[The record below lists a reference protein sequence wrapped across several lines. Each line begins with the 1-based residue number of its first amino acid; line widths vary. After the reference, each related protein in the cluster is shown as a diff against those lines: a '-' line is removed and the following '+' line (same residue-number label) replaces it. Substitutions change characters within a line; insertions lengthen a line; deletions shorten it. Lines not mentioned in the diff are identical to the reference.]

1 MTKEKDS
8 TAMVQVN
15 NDKNVPINCFGTLA
29 GFEAGQRIAN
39 MFSQSNLVPANFKG
53 DIGSCL
59 IALNMANRMGAD
71 PLQVMQSL
79 YIVHGKPS
87 FSSAFLIA
95 CFNRCGRFSTIRYR
109 MQGTKG
115 KDNWGCVAYS
125 TELATGELVEGVEV
139 TIGMAK
145 AEGWWSK
152 KDRNGNET
160 SKWQTMPE
168 LMLRY
173 RAATF
178 LIRSVAPDIALG
190 FPTTE
195 EAIDI
200 TDQTTVVSNT
210 TAPSTLDEVAKAAVE
225 EQAKA
230 AEPVS
235 VVQDIDPLPEDGVVE
250 VEAKEVDPADK
261 GQDFT
266 SKYFKEH
273 HIAEK
278 HGK

>member
-1 MTKEKDS
+1 MGKENES

-15 NDKNVPINCFGTLA
+15 NEKNVPINCFGTLA

-39 MFSQSNLVPANFKG
+39 MFSQSSLVPANFKG
-53 DIGSCL
+53 DIGACL

-109 MQGTKG
+109 MEGEKG
-115 KDNWGCVAYS
+115 SDNRGCTAYS
-125 TELATGELVEGVEV
+125 TELATGERVEGVEV

-152 KDRNGNET
+152 KDKQGRET

-200 TDQTTVVSNT
+200 TDKAQV
-210 TAPSTLDEVAKAAVE
+210 LDNNGKPTSLAEVAAQAAVNEVE
-225 EQAKA
+225 EV
-230 AEPVS
+230 EPA
-235 VVQDIDPLPEDGVVE
+235 PEVVE
-250 VEAKEVDPADK
+250 AEEVEPANN

-266 SKYFKEH
+266 SKYFEKN
-273 HIAEK
+273 HINEK
-278 HGK
+278 QS

>member
-39 MFSQSNLVPANFKG
+39 MFSQSNLVPSNFKG

-125 TELATGELVEGVEV
+125 AELSTGEVVEGVEV

-145 AEGWWSK
+145 AEGWYNK
-152 KDRNGNET
+152 TG

-200 TDQTTVVSNT
+200 TDQSTVVSNT
-210 TAPSTLDEVAKAAVE
+210 TAHSTLDEVAKAAVA
-225 EQAKA
+225 EQVQA
-230 AEPVS
+230 AEPVPVS

-250 VEAKEVDPADK
+250 VEAKEVEPADK

-266 SKYFKEH
+266 TKYFKEH

>member
-39 MFSQSNLVPANFKG
+39 MFSQSNLVPSNFKG

-115 KDNWGCVAYS
+115 KDNWGCIAYS
-125 TELATGELVEGVEV
+125 AELSTGEVVEGVEV

-145 AEGWWSK
+145 AEGWYNK
-152 KDRNGNET
+152 TG

-200 TDQTTVVSNT
+200 TDQSTVVSNT
-210 TAPSTLDEVAKAAVE
+210 TAHSTLDEVAKAAVA
-225 EQAKA
+225 EQVQA
-230 AEPVS
+230 AEPVPVS

-250 VEAKEVDPADK
+250 VEAKEVEPADK

-266 SKYFKEH
+266 TKYFKEH

>member
-266 SKYFKEH
+266 TKYFKEH

>member
-39 MFSQSNLVPANFKG
+39 MFSQSNLVPSNFKG

-125 TELATGELVEGVEV
+125 AELSTGEVVEGVEV

-145 AEGWWSK
+145 AEGWYNK
-152 KDRNGNET
+152 TG

-200 TDQTTVVSNT
+200 TDQSTVVSST
-210 TAPSTLDEVAKAAVE
+210 TAPSTLDEVAKAAVA
-225 EQAKA
+225 EQVQA
-230 AEPVS
+230 AEPVT
-235 VVQDIDPLPEDGVVE
+235 VVQDIEPLPEDGVVE
-250 VEAKEVDPADK
+250 VEAKEVEPADK
-261 GQDFT
+261 AQDFT
-266 SKYFKEH
+266 TKYFKEH

>member
-1 MTKEKDS
+1 MTKENDS

-39 MFSQSNLVPANFKG
+39 MFSQSSLVPANFKG

-125 TELATGELVEGVEV
+125 RELATGELVEGVEV

-200 TDQTTVVSNT
+200 TDQTTVISNT
-210 TAPSTLDEVAKAAVE
+210 TAPSTLDEVAKAAVA
-225 EQAKA
+225 EQAQA

-250 VEAKEVDPADK
+250 AKEVEPAEK

-266 SKYFKEH
+266 TKYFREH

>member
-39 MFSQSNLVPANFKG
+39 MFSQSNLVPNNFKG

-79 YIVHGKPS
+79 YIVYGKPS

-210 TAPSTLDEVAKAAVE
+210 TLDEVAKAAVA

-250 VEAKEVDPADK
+250 VEAKEVEPADK

-266 SKYFKEH
+266 TKYFKEH

>member
-1 MTKEKDS
+1 MTKENES

-39 MFSQSNLVPANFKG
+39 MFSQSSLVPANFKG
-53 DIGSCL
+53 DIGACL

-95 CFNRCGRFSTIRYR
+95 CFNRCGRFATIRYR
-109 MQGTKG
+109 MVGERG
-115 KDNWGCVAYS
+115 SDDWGCTAYS
-125 TELATGELVEGVEV
+125 TELATGERVEGVEV

-145 AEGWWSK
+145 AEGWYNK
-152 KDRNGNET
+152 TG

-200 TDQTTVVSNT
+200 TDKAQV
-210 TAPSTLDEVAKAAVE
+210 LDNDGKPTSLAEVAAQAAVTEVE
-225 EQAKA
+225 EV
-230 AEPVS
+230 EPAH
-235 VVQDIDPLPEDGVVE
+235 VVE
-250 VEAKEVDPADK
+250 EPQVVEAEEVEPADK

-266 SKYFKEH
+266 SKYFQEH
-273 HIAEK
+273 HINEK
-278 HGK
+278 Q

>member
-39 MFSQSNLVPANFKG
+39 MFSQSSLVPANFKG

-210 TAPSTLDEVAKAAVE
+210 TVPSTIDEVAKAAVA

-230 AEPVS
+230 AEPVT
-235 VVQDIDPLPEDGVVE
+235 VEQDIDPLPEDGVVE
-250 VEAKEVDPADK
+250 AEAEEVEPADK

-266 SKYFKEH
+266 SKYFREH

>member
-1 MTKEKDS
+1 MTKENDS

-39 MFSQSNLVPANFKG
+39 MFSQSSLVPNNFKG

-145 AEGWWSK
+145 AEGWWSN

-210 TAPSTLDEVAKAAVE
+210 MAPSTLDEVAKAAVA

-250 VEAKEVDPADK
+250 VEEVEPADK

-266 SKYFKEH
+266 TKYFKEH

>member
-1 MTKEKDS
+1 MTKENES

-39 MFSQSNLVPANFKG
+39 MFSQSSLVPANFKG

-109 MQGTKG
+109 MQGERG
-115 KDNWGCVAYS
+115 SDDWGCTAYS
-125 TELATGELVEGVEV
+125 AELATGEVVEGVTV

-145 AEGWWSK
+145 AEGWYNK
-152 KDRNGNET
+152 TG
-160 SKWQTMPE
+160 SKWRTMPE

-200 TDQTTVVSNT
+200 TDKAQV
-210 TAPSTLDEVAKAAVE
+210 LDNDGRPTSLAEVAAQAAVTEVE
-225 EQAKA
+225 EV
-230 AEPVS
+230 EPA
-235 VVQDIDPLPEDGVVE
+235 PEMGEPQVVE
-250 VEAKEVDPADK
+250 AEEVEPAGK

-266 SKYFKEH
+266 TKYFQQH
-273 HIAEK
+273 HINEK
-278 HGK
+278 QS

>member
-39 MFSQSNLVPANFKG
+39 MFSQSSLVPANFKG

-125 TELATGELVEGVEV
+125 TELATGDVVEGVEV

-210 TAPSTLDEVAKAAVE
+210 TLDEVAKAAVA

-230 AEPVS
+230 AEPVT
-235 VVQDIDPLPEDGVVE
+235 VEQDIDPLPEDGVVE
-250 VEAKEVDPADK
+250 VEAKEVEPADK

-266 SKYFKEH
+266 TKYFKEH

>member
-39 MFSQSNLVPANFKG
+39 MFSQSNLVPNNFKG

-210 TAPSTLDEVAKAAVE
+210 TAPSTLDEVAKAAVA

-250 VEAKEVDPADK
+250 VEAKEVEPADK

-266 SKYFKEH
+266 TKYFKEH